1 PALRLGDH
9 GADLRRARRGPAA
22 TRRDRPAGLSGSAGR
37 HRCGGALGDAHQS
50 RGGHL
55 VRLPRPA
62 AALDLSRAT
71 HVQMA
76 GAGERRLP
84 GERPMAHLR
93 AVEAGGP
100 LPAVIEGA
108 IQPPWYRPLLRFVR
122 AKPLGTASAVVL
134 ALMVLI
140 AMLAPLL
147 SPYDPVV
154 HDNIRELQGPS
165 AQHLFGTDQYGRDVL
180 SRIIYGARTSLYV
193 GLGATLIGI
202 GLAVV
207 IGTASAY
214 FGGPFDYAVQRLVDT
229 VQSIPALILLITI
242 LVVLGPSLTNV
253 IIALSIRSAMVTSR
267 VLRASHQRL
276 IGRYIVP
283 NIMAPVIV
291 LASISFGGNILA
303 EASLSFLG
311 YGVPPPTASWGGM
324 LSAEG
329 RAFMFAAPWL
339 LIV

>member
-1 PALRLGDH
+1 MSLALTKSEPELRTRKRPRLLVVLARQSKLGAFAGVLLLVMIVVALAAPLVAPADPVAMNPIQRLK
-9 GADLRRARRGPAA
+9 P
-22 TRRDRPAGLSGSAGR
+22 PGSAG
-37 HRCGGALGDAHQS
+37 
-50 RGGHL
+50 
-55 VRLPRPA
+55 V
-62 AALDLSRAT
+62 
-71 HVQMA
+71 
-76 GAGERRLP
+76 
-84 GERPMAHLR
+84 
-93 AVEAGGP
+93 
-100 LPAVIEGA
+100 
-108 IQPPWYRPLLRFVR
+108 
-122 AKPLGTASAVVL
+122 LGTDV
-134 ALMVLI
+134 
-140 AMLAPLL
+140 
-147 SPYDPVV
+147 
-154 HDNIRELQGPS
+154 
-165 AQHLFGTDQYGRDVL
+165 FGRDVL

-193 GLGATLIGI
+193 GMGATLLGI

-253 IIALSIRSAMVTSR
+253 IIALSIRSAMVISR
-267 VLRASHQRL
+267 VIRGSALAVLAQPYIDAGRLLGASHQRL
-276 IGRYIVP
+276 IVRYIVP

-329 RAFMFAAPWL
+329 RAFMFAGPWL
-339 LIV
+339 LIVPTVVLTVVVFASNMFGDALRDVLDPRLRGAGGNASA